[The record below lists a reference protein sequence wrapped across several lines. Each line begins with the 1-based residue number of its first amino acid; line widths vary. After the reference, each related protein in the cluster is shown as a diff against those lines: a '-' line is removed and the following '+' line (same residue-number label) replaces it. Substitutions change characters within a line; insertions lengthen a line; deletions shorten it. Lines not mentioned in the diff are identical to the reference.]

1 MEFTPHAKRAFH
13 LQSYGLAPSI
23 DGVELVELKR
33 FADDGGTLTELARL
47 SDGRTAALAGF
58 TLRQINYS
66 ELSPGAIKAFHL
78 HTRQTDVWF
87 VPPGDR
93 MLVVLVDV
101 RQGGKTEGVRMRL
114 MLGDGA
120 SRLLRIPPGVAHG
133 LRNLGEARGRVIY
146 FTDLQFSS
154 EPATCDEGRLAWD
167 YAGADVWDVTRG

>member
-47 SDGRTAALAGF
+47 SDGRTAAVAGF

-66 ELSPGAIKAFHL
+66 ELAPGAIRAFHL
-78 HTRQTDVWF
+78 HTRQTDVWY

-93 MLVVLVDV
+93 LLVVLVDEQAV
-101 RQGGKTEGVRMRL
+101 PRRHV
-114 MLGDGA
+114 
-120 SRLLRIPPGVAHG
+120 P
-133 LRNLGEARGRVIY
+133 
-146 FTDLQFSS
+146 
-154 EPATCDEGRLAWD
+154 
-167 YAGADVWDVTRG
+167 DVG

>member
-13 LQSYGLAPSI
+13 LQSYGPAPSI

-47 SDGRTAALAGF
+47 SDGRATAVAGF

-66 ELSPGAIKAFHL
+66 ELAPGAIKAFHL
-78 HTRQTDVWF
+78 HTRQTDVWY

-101 RQGGKTEGVRMRL
+101 R
-114 MLGDGA
+114 
-120 SRLLRIPPGVAHG
+120 
-133 LRNLGEARGRVIY
+133 EARRRRACACGSCWATARRGSCASHPASPMACEISGRQP
-146 FTDLQFSS
+146 DGSS
-154 EPATCDEGRLAWD
+154 TSPISTSRRSPRCAT
-167 YAGADVWDVTRG
+167 

>member
-13 LQSYGLAPSI
+13 LQSYGPAPSI

-47 SDGRTAALAGF
+47 SDGRTAAVAGF

-78 HTRQTDVWF
+78 HTRQTDIWY

-93 MLVVLVDV
+93 VLVVLVDV
-101 RQGGKTEGVRMRL
+101 RQGSKTEGSCSVTVRR
-114 MLGDGA
+114 DCCA
-120 SRLLRIPPGVAHG
+120 SRRGWPTACGIS
-133 LRNLGEARGRVIY
+133 ARRRDG
-146 FTDLQFSS
+146 SS
-154 EPATCDEGRLAWD
+154 TSPTFISRPSPRRA
-167 YAGADVWDVTRG
+167 TRGGCRGTTRAPTYGT